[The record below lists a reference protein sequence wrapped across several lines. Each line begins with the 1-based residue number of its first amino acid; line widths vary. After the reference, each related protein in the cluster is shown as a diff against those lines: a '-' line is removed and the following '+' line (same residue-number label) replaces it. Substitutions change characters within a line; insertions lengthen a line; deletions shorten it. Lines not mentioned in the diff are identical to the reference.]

1 MRFFRDRGKPL
12 LEPRSRPCRF
22 PGCALLR
29 APETEIVRCR
39 RWVPSERKNRGRVER
54 RWARRNSLVQAA
66 LGRLDKFHEFA
77 DVGRAIELS
86 ADLFEG
92 LRSVELGA
100 QQQAK
105 RAFDRIEAFAI
116 EAAAFEPDRIHAIAM
131 GLALGDDA
139 RKRRHVLRDDGTSAD
154 VGVTADAAK
163 LMHGT
168 ERTDI
173 RIVLDGHMAR

>member
-1 MRFFRDRGKPL
+1 M
-12 LEPRSRPCRF
+12 
-22 PGCALLR
+22 
-29 APETEIVRCR
+29 
-39 RWVPSERKNRGRVER
+39 
-54 RWARRNSLVQAA
+54 QAA

-105 RAFDRIEAFAI
+105 RAFDRIEALAI
-116 EAAAFEPDRIHAIAM
+116 EASAFEPDRIHAIAM

-139 RKRRHVLRDDGTSAD
+139 RNSM
-154 VGVTADAAK
+154 VTWPASVASLAK
-163 LMHGT
+163 T
-168 ERTDI
+168 
-173 RIVLDGHMAR
+173 A